1 MDIDY
6 SSRNLLRLSEPR
18 FQGMGKVSP
27 RIAVYSQARTLSPEL
42 AVRILNLTAELRLGT
57 EVLAGLEMQRPGARH
72 FRSHRLGRTIAAMTG
87 RDVAGAF
94 FFLAAGSF
102 LALAAWPVSI

>member
-57 EVLAGLEMQRPGARH
+57 EVLAGLEMQRPGALYSSSESSIE
-72 FRSHRLGRTIAAMTG
+72 FIG
-87 RDVAGAF
+87 
-94 FFLAAGSF
+94 
-102 LALAAWPVSI
+102 PVSRRALNFVNDSARGHVIDFSLTFRGF